1 MIGNEFT
8 SAIFI
13 SCFEMVVGAINDLLI
28 VNDEEKELYTDKIK
42 SQNVQ
47 TYIEAV
53 TTLNSAF
60 SRKRVY
66 IVISQENQRNWFFQ
80 RDESHIHQYRNF

>member
-1 MIGNEFT
+1 MKGNEFT

-13 SCFEMVVGAINDLLI
+13 SCFEMVVGTINDLLI

-53 TTLNSAF
+53 ATLNSAF

-80 RDESHIHQYRNF
+80 RDEPHIHQH